1 MSGPVRDRPQFSAYF
16 NTIIRGQERRRTG
29 EEGIWSSGVAVPVD
43 GADGAPDISLEL
55 GSGRADHVPE
65 VDLVGQLG
73 KGGQECLDGGIGP
86 SGNEVLK
93 FAVNNFFRDLEKVG
107 THGKCK
113 GDDTREDVGTSTSS
127 LPANRATPIV
137 SRMAQCIS
145 VPAGGDSREKIN

>member
-73 KGGQECLDGGIGP
+73 KGGQECLDGGIGT

-93 FAVNNFFRDLEKVG
+93 LAVNFFPWFGEGRY
-107 THGKCK
+107 
-113 GDDTREDVGTSTSS
+113 
-127 LPANRATPIV
+127 
-137 SRMAQCIS
+137 
-145 VPAGGDSREKIN
+145 SREVQGRRHQRRCRDEHVQPPSK